1 MGSSTSVVMITSP
14 RRSGEGCAGWRG
26 GSFLP
31 ASPKPK
37 NARSWLNRLRVAFE
51 GILYAV
57 KAQRS
62 VRFVFLVSF
71 LLLGLGFLFPL
82 SSWERLFLFFAVM
95 FLLFAEFVNTALELS
110 VDLASPS
117 YHPLA
122 KGAKDVS
129 AAAAFFAAV
138 VVIVTAY
145 GTLFRFLTPSLRQV
159 IEWAK
164 QLSPVVPLVIF
175 VLTGLLAVVFARL
188 QGEVPF
194 GGGEVSGRAVLAF
207 ALGTLLTLVT
217 ESPQVMFFSYGLAA
231 LLTPWPQDPHRRLQ
245 ILLEGAA
252 GVSGSVLVFQIF
264 R

>member
-1 MGSSTSVVMITSP
+1 M
-14 RRSGEGCAGWRG
+14 
-26 GSFLP
+26 
-31 ASPKPK
+31 
-37 NARSWLNRLRVAFE
+37 AFE

-62 VRFVFLVSF
+62 VRFVFLVAF
-71 LLLGLGFLFPL
+71 LLLGLGFFFPL
-82 SSWERLFLFFAVM
+82 SSWERLLLFFAVA
-95 FLLFAEFVNTALELS
+95 FLLFAEFVNTALELA
-110 VDLASPS
+110 VDLASPA

-145 GTLFRFLTPSLRQV
+145 GTLFPFLAPSLQRG

-164 QLSPVVPLVIF
+164 QLPPVVPLVIF
-175 VLTGLLAVVFARL
+175 VLTGLLVVVFTRL
-188 QGEVPF
+188 QGSF
-194 GGGEVSGRAVLAF
+194 TGGVVSGRAALAF

-231 LLTPWPQDPHRRLQ
+231 LITPWPQDPPRRLRV
-245 ILLEGAA
+245 LLGGVA
-252 GVSGSVLVFQIF
+252 GISGSVLVFQVF